1 MNILERIRKIGGT
14 MTAAVT
20 EQSEAELSARL
31 GQINNGINGGEGDV
45 LALLE
50 ERETVTRQ
58 LQAAHI
64 LKAKRADEAYR
75 ANMEAKSAEFR
86 GRLMPVAER
95 VADNV
100 PRLLWDLKKLERMD
114 LESLQGVGNVSFE
127 EETGIP
133 FGFAAQLHRAI
144 MELSIGIE
152 WHFDFIDDP
161 TKKNP
166 LPTPKHLR
174 LAMPIFQ
181 TRS

>member
-1 MNILERIRKIGGT
+1 VNREQYIAERTR
-14 MTAAVT
+14 
-20 EQSEAELSARL
+20 
-31 GQINNGINGGEGDV
+31 EGDEQRCR
-45 LALLE
+45 L
-50 ERETVTRQ
+50 
-58 LQAAHI
+58 
-64 LKAKRADEAYR
+64 DE
-75 ANMEAKSAEFR
+75 
-86 GRLMPVAER
+86 
-95 VADNV
+95 
-100 PRLLWDLKKLERMD
+100 
-114 LESLQGVGNVSFE
+114 
-127 EETGIP
+127 IP

>member
-1 MNILERIRKIGGT
+1 MKILDRIFGGT
-14 MTAAVT
+14 TMQAVA
-20 EQSEAELSARL
+20 EQNEAEISARL
-31 GQINNGINGGEGDV
+31 GQINNGINRGEGDV

-50 ERETVTRQ
+50 ERETVTRE
-58 LQAAHI
+58 LQAARI
-64 LKAKRADEAYR
+64 LKEKRETEAYR

-152 WHFDFIDDP
+152 WHFDHIDAPDK
-161 TKKNP
+161 TNP
-166 LPTPKHLR
+166 LPTPKQIR
-174 LAMPIFQ
+174 LAMPAFPPP
-181 TRS
+181 RS